1 MAPLNYAIRTSGC
14 IYTNYTWNISGD
26 ASNSRKISGDAW
38 DTRKIGGD
46 DSPEPI
52 TYLADLFEIPNW
64 HDS

>member
-1 MAPLNYAIRTSGC
+1 MLVGNYMAPLNYAIRTS
-14 IYTNYTWNISGD
+14 WNISGD
-26 ASNSRKISGDAW
+26 AWNSRKISGDAW

-52 TYLADLFEIPNW
+52 TYLADLLEIPNW